1 MEETL
6 HFLVRYGYVV
16 LFVFVLAEQVGLPL
30 PAIPLL
36 LGAGALAR
44 TGQLDFPLVIGLGV
58 VAALLGDTIWY
69 TVGRRRGGAV
79 LKWLCRISLEP
90 DSCVRKTERGFDRHG
105 ASALILAKFVPG
117 LNTAA
122 PPLAGM
128 LRMPLWRFLLYDTIG
143 ALLWIGLFTGL
154 GYLLSEQLER
164 VLRWAT
170 QLGGALIAV
179 VFGPLLLYLTWKYL
193 QRRRALR
200 ELTVARIDPETLR
213 KRLEAGDEVTVVDM
227 RHALEIES
235 APETIPGALFL
246 PAEEFEERHE
256 EIPRDHEVVLFCT

>member
-16 LFVFVLAEQVGLPL
+16 LFVFVVAEQVGVPL

-44 TGQLDFPLVIGLGV
+44 TGQLDLPLVIGLGV
-58 VAALLGDTIWY
+58 AAALLGDTIWY
-69 TVGRRRGGAV
+69 TIGRRRGAAV

-90 DSCVRKTERGFDRHG
+90 DSCVRRTERGFDRHG
-105 ASALILAKFVPG
+105 ASALLFAKFVPG
-117 LNTAA
+117 LSTAA

-128 LRMPLWRFLLYDTIG
+128 LRMRLWRFLLYDGIG

-164 VLRWAT
+164 VLGWAT
-170 QLGGALIAV
+170 QLGGAVVVV

-200 ELTVARIDPETLR
+200 ELTVATITPETLWT
-213 KRLEAGDEVTVVDM
+213 RLEAGDEVTVVDM

-235 APETIPGALFL
+235 APETIPTALCL
-246 PAEEFEERHE
+246 PAEEFEERHK
-256 EIPRDHEVVLFCT
+256 EIPRHHEVVLFCT